1 MEVSLEYLPSIRVR
15 YQLVVIVV
23 GKRMKPKKKDNE
35 PLIAIKRDIELN
47 ATQLKFEMM
56 RQTENL
62 K

>member
-23 GKRMKPKKKDNE
+23 AGRTERKKDNE
-35 PLIAIKRDIELN
+35 PLIAIRRDIEFN

-56 RQTENL
+56 RRTENL